1 MAEMKRELERILERD
16 FMESIES
23 RKKYGSLP
31 MSIPDEV
38 VQCMSRYFAEYWDAG
53 HSVGLNEA
61 RRIIDEV
68 VGKTIRDELKK
79 HPRMRLE
86 TYAKQYGYI
95 KEGEK

>member
-1 MAEMKRELERILERD
+1 MAEMKRQLEQLIEED
-16 FMESIES
+16 FNEAIMD

-79 HPRMRLE
+79 HPRTRLE
-86 TYAKQYGYI
+86 TYAKQHGFI
-95 KEGEK
+95 KEEEK